1 MRDGKL
7 ATKPFEFEMR
17 EAVDDAV
24 PQQTFAKYIKLTG
37 LAPGRYV
44 AVIESKDMGRQKT
57 VTQNSPFEII
67 P

>member
-1 MRDGKL
+1 
-7 ATKPFEFEMR
+7 MR

-44 AVIESKDMGRQKT
+44 AVIESKDMARQKT